1 MVEIPE
7 DLKAITEYSPTLSF
21 FLNGKKVVLD
31 ASTVDPQSTLL
42 DFIRTQR
49 SLTGTKLG
57 CMCISFCIKCLLIML
72 CRRRRSV
79 AQTWLT
85 RGS

>member
-1 MVEIPE
+1 MVKIPK
-7 DLKAITEYSPTLSF
+7 DLEAIAEYSSTLSF

-31 ASTVDPQSTLL
+31 ASLVDPQSTLL

-57 CMCISFCIKCLLIML
+57 CE
-72 CRRRRSV
+72 
-79 AQTWLT
+79 LT
-85 RGS
+85 CGCDQYKG